1 MNSAI
6 HTILRVAL
14 IIMGLALLLFGLA
27 GLLVPRAL
35 FVGSNPAPG
44 SVVNEVPVAVSIIFS
59 EKLAAGSTMDVTSTV
74 KRLPSGEIEYL
85 VGSSVVTH
93 SGIDPNDASGK
104 TLRAELQPNLHQ
116 GLYWVNWRTTAAGW
130 RTVAY
135 GQTVFG
141 VGMPIPEH
149 TTKDMDGAKWE
160 RAYQWR
166 SGRATLV
173 GGVIMIVLGLFLP
186 SRKRRSQSSNENS

>member
-1 MNSAI
+1 M

-14 IIMGLALLLFGLA
+14 IIIGLALLLFGLA
-27 GLLVPRAL
+27 GLFVPRAL
-35 FVGSNPAPG
+35 FVSSNPAPG
-44 SVVNEVPVAVSIIFS
+44 SVVAEVPAAVSINFS
-59 EKLAAGSTMDVTSTV
+59 EKLAAESTIAVTSTI

-85 VGSSVVTH
+85 GGSSVVTR

-104 TLRAELQPNLHQ
+104 TLRADLQPNLHQ

-135 GQTVFG
+135 GHTVFG

-149 TTKDMDGAKWE
+149 ITKEMEGTKWE
-160 RAYQWR
+160 HAYQWR

-173 GGVIMIVLGLFLP
+173 GGVILIVLGLLLP
-186 SRKRRSQSSNENS
+186 RRVSN